1 MIAAGIWGKLK
12 TVSQMICI
20 VLLLIRPDGNGMINV
35 LTEVFVWLMLALT
48 LISLAEYIW
57 KNCEVLREG

>member
-1 MIAAGIWGKLK
+1 
-12 TVSQMICI
+12 
-20 VLLLIRPDGNGMINV
+20 MINV

-57 KNCEVLREG
+57 KNREVLREG